1 MGRKN
6 PPPPDEREV
15 LREIATRKI
24 EAERVRVRQL
34 AEENE
39 KLRTLA
45 ADLQRKISVANAR
58 SAELEKKVKQSLT
71 EKDREFKGELKEER
85 DRLQAEIKDLKEQ
98 HKLELQK
105 ERDRWEKKLND
116 LDARQKKELERIQQR
131 GAREIEKL
139 AGVHDSA
146 EQQLA
151 DLQAQVEQE
160 RADTR
165 AEIEQERQA
174 RQEAEARLKALE
186 QTAKRIGIR
195 SGQITG
201 FEVDTPEELLEVLGE
216 VDSELPLNIL
226 RAAVRELRNAAAG
239 VERAFARAV
248 KTDTARVEL
257 QDAGVAFTEAR
268 LLPNTDELPPA
279 PAMMIE
285 EAFTLISEEVADR
298 IKGRHYSTLIGAMAN
313 ELVRVL
319 RNQRED
325 LSKLQRLV
333 EVAEGTELAT
343 SARLILKGAT
353 SHQQE
358 IAAGKLLADE
368 LRQVQAEAREQ
379 KGKVKKLYASAESG
393 MAGEWAVEAIQ
404 SLASLKALPAPDR
417 EAVKRPMYHRVVEAG
432 RLVQERIDSAVNLG
446 AEAEAAIREADE
458 SFAALEGLTS
468 NVNELLVAARR
479 ELMSKVAGE
488 QDARLKIEAARRALF
503 ELGKRG
509 TRVGKIFDENMKSF
523 EMLLNQWKATY
534 KAFSALSRDV
544 DRIEAS
550 IEGQTLDIQQPLET
564 EGGKKLFQIIHDLSD
579 HLPEFRSIAIMRQRL
594 FFHLENPKQRI
605 WELKQVRETA
615 ERVIRAL
622 GDVAHG
628 DHTSNY
634 QMNVSRLYEIWAY
647 LEEVRGGSH
656 SQLAVAAEQIEPQM
670 SDVMVWASS
679 SNVNQLTDSE
689 RDEVV
694 YTLGYVRRL
703 KRAIL
708 GIHDLAQQS
717 GGSEAVLTAQFE
729 HRLDTMSFPTEWD
742 HLLARIDDAGVEH
755 DANPPTERERT

>member
-1 MGRKN
+1 MGRKD

-15 LREIATRKI
+15 LRQIATRKI
-24 EAERVRVRQL
+24 EAERVRVQQL
-34 AEENE
+34 SAENE

-58 SAELEKKVKQSLT
+58 VAELEKKLKQGLT
-71 EKDREFKGELKEER
+71 EKDKEFKSELKDER
-85 DRLQAEIKDLKEQ
+85 DRLTAEIKDLKEQ
-98 HKLELQK
+98 HKLDLAK

-116 LDARQKKELERIQQR
+116 LDARHAKEVERLQQR

-151 DLQAQVEQE
+151 DLKAQVEVE
-160 RADTR
+160 RADLR
-165 AEIEQERQA
+165 EEIDQERTA
-174 RQEAEARLKALE
+174 RQQAEARLKALE

-201 FEVDTPEELLEVLGE
+201 FEVDTPEELLDVLGE
-216 VDSELPLNIL
+216 VDSELPLKIM
-226 RAAVRELRNAAAG
+226 RDSVRELRNAAAS

-248 KTDTARVEL
+248 KSDTARIEL
-257 QDAGVAFTEAR
+257 QDAGHAFSEAR
-268 LLPNTDELPPA
+268 LLPNTDDLPPA

-333 EVAEGTELAT
+333 EIAEGTELAT
-343 SARLILKGAT
+343 SARLLLKGAT

-458 SFAALEGLTS
+458 SFAALEGLGA

-488 QDARLKIEAARRALF
+488 EDARLKIEAARRALF

-509 TRVGKIFDENMKSF
+509 TRAGRIFDENMKSF
-523 EMLLNQWKATY
+523 DMLLNQWKATY

-550 IEGQTLDIQQPLET
+550 IEGATLDIQQPLET

-605 WELKQVRETA
+605 WELKEVREVS

-622 GDVAHG
+622 GDVAAN
-628 DHTSNY
+628 DHTANY
-634 QMNVSRLYEIWAY
+634 QQNVSRLYGIWAQ
-647 LEEVRGGSH
+647 LEEVRGGTH

-670 SDVMVWASS
+670 SDIMVWISS
-679 SNVNQLTDSE
+679 SNVDLLTGAE
-689 RDEVV
+689 RDELI
-694 YTLGYVRRL
+694 YTLAYVRKL
-703 KRAIL
+703 KRAVL
-708 GIHDLAQQS
+708 GIHDLAHQS
-717 GGSEAVLTAQFE
+717 GGSETHLTAQFE
-729 HRLDTMSFPTEWD
+729 HRLDTMHFPPAWD
-742 HLLARIDDAGVEH
+742 HVLARIDGLDGEP
-755 DANPPTERERT
+755 DPNPSTERERR

>member
-1 MGRKN
+1 MGRKD
-6 PPPPDEREV
+6 PKPPDEREV
-15 LREIATRKI
+15 LRQIATRKI
-24 EAERVRVRQL
+24 EAERVRVKQL
-34 AEENE
+34 ADENE
-39 KLRTLA
+39 KMRTLA

-58 SAELEKKVKQSLT
+58 VAELEKKLKHGLT
-71 EKDREFKGELKEER
+71 EKDKEFKGELKEER
-85 DRLQAEIKDLKEQ
+85 DRLTSDIRDLKEQ
-98 HKLELQK
+98 HKLDVQK

-116 LDARQKKELERIQQR
+116 LDARHVKELERAQQK

-151 DLQAQVEQE
+151 DLKAHVEQE
-160 RADTR
+160 RADMR
-165 AEIEQERQA
+165 EEIEQERQA
-174 RQEAEARLKALE
+174 RQQAEARLKALE

-216 VDSELPLNIL
+216 VDSELPLKIL
-226 RAAVRELRNAAAG
+226 RESVRELRNAAAA
-239 VERAFARAV
+239 VERSFARAV
-248 KTDTARVEL
+248 KVDTAKVEL
-257 QDAGVAFTEAR
+257 QDSGVAFAEAR
-268 LLPNTDELPPA
+268 LLPATDELPPA

-298 IKGRHYSTLIGAMAN
+298 IKGRHYSTLISAMAN

-333 EVAEGTELAT
+333 EIAEGTELAT
-343 SARLILKGAT
+343 SARLLLKGAT

-358 IAAGKLLADE
+358 IAAGRLVAEE
-368 LRQVQAEAREQ
+368 LKQVQAQAREQ

-404 SLASLKALPAPDR
+404 AMASLKGLPAPDR
-417 EAVKRPMYHRVVEAG
+417 EAVKRPMYHRVVESG

-458 SFAALEGLTS
+458 SFASLEGLAA
-468 NVNELLVAARR
+468 NVNELLVASRR

-509 TRVGKIFDENMKSF
+509 GRAGKIFDENMKSF
-523 EMLLNQWKATY
+523 DMLLNQWKATY

-579 HLPEFRSIAIMRQRL
+579 HLPEFRSISIMRQRL
-594 FFHLENPKQRI
+594 FFHLENSKQRI
-605 WELKQVRETA
+605 WELKEVRETA

-622 GDVAHG
+622 GETAHN
-628 DHTSNY
+628 DHTANY
-634 QMNVSRLYEIWAY
+634 QLSISRLYYNWAF
-647 LEEVRGGSH
+647 LEEVRGGTH

-670 SDVMVWASS
+670 SDVMVWISS
-679 SNVNQLTDSE
+679 SNVDLLTDAE
-689 RDEVV
+689 RDELH
-694 YTLGYVRRL
+694 YTLAYVRKL
-703 KRAIL
+703 KQAVL
-708 GIHDLAQQS
+708 GIHDLAQQG
-717 GGSEAVLTAQFE
+717 GGSDTHLTAQFE
-729 HRLDTMSFPTEWD
+729 HRMDTMNFPPEWD
-742 HLLARIDDAGVEH
+742 HVLARIDGLDAEL
-755 DANPPTERERT
+755 DPNPPTERERT